1 MVFAR
6 LRLPARDLRS
16 LSRPTKKPYNRDAPV
31 MQRSHPP
38 LPLSAKKIPPRE
50 RLIFPLDV
58 DSRKQVNELVQKLGD
73 AVWFYKLGLQ
83 LFMSGNYWDLVA
95 QLVDAG
101 KKVFVDL

>member
-1 MVFAR
+1 
-6 LRLPARDLRS
+6 
-16 LSRPTKKPYNRDAPV
+16 
-31 MQRSHPP
+31 MQNPQSAS
-38 LPLSAKKIPPRE
+38 PLSAKKIPARE

-58 DSRKQVNELVQKLGD
+58 DSREQVNGLVHQLGD

-101 KKVFVDL
+101 KKVFVDLKFYD